1 MANQNNSI
9 NYIEFPL
16 INRNE
21 TKRFY
26 GAVFGWNFTDWGPD
40 YISFSGAGVEGGF
53 NGSDDTGVSP
63 PGVLVVL
70 YTDDLGAKL
79 RAVEDAGGTIAKPIY
94 GFPGGSDFT
103 FMTQTALNWQSGQ
116 NESLRHQIGCGSRT
130 LPSGVAPMMT
140 SRLSIGVQNWG
151 LISLY

>member
-70 YTDDLGAKL
+70 YADDLGAKL

-94 GFPGGSDFT
+94 GFPGGKRFHFHDPNGTELAVWS
-103 FMTQTALNWQSGQ
+103 
-116 NESLRHQIGCGSRT
+116 E
-130 LPSGVAPMMT
+130 
-140 SRLSIGVQNWG
+140 
-151 LISLY
+151 